1 MLYSK
6 VVEVDE
12 RIIPE
17 WNEFLEPNS
26 AASAEEGQL
35 IETNSGVT
43 VRELKTVGE

>member
-1 MLYSK
+1 MYSK

-17 WNEFLEPNS
+17 WSEFLEPGS
-26 AASAEEGQL
+26 TAGDEEGQL

-43 VRELKTVGE
+43 VRELKAVGE